1 MSLEKT
7 KKMEEDDALTMPS
20 LDPILSAVDETMVVD
35 LQAQK
40 SVLAPAPVP
49 VPQAEDP
56 RVSLLEEKLS
66 RLHCEEL
73 RGVIL
78 TGVVLNLHTS
88 HLRKRVIECVH
99 KHLVNKHRV
108 LEFLVARKIVPLS
121 AIKDDLRLLQLE
133 KQEVLDLIDKV
144 LHAVQ
149 KPDTKNKK
157 R

>member
-1 MSLEKT
+1 
-7 KKMEEDDALTMPS
+7 MEDDDALHMPD
-20 LDPILSAVDETMVVD
+20 LDPILSAVVDQTMTVD
-35 LQAQK
+35 INAQK
-40 SVLAPAPVP
+40 SFPPAAPKIEEPLPDQRLA
-49 VPQAEDP
+49 
-56 RVSLLEEKLS
+56 SLEERLA

-78 TGVVLNLHTS
+78 TGVVLNMNTS

-133 KQEVLDLIDKV
+133 KQEVLDLIDQV
-144 LHAVQ
+144 LSTVQ
-149 KPDTKNKK
+149 VPEKKIKPHK
-157 R
+157 

>member
-1 MSLEKT
+1 
-7 KKMEEDDALTMPS
+7 MEEDDALTMPS

-40 SVLAPAPVP
+40 SVPVHVPAP